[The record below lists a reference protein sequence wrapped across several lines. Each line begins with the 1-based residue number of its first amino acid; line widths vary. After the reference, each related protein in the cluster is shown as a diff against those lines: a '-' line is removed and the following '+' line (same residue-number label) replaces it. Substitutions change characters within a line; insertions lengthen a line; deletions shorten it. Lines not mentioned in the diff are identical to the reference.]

1 MDVKSRKHLEDALY
15 WIYKSPTEFDGL
27 KNNIDNLLF
36 GNYDLRFNT
45 VIFSSKED
53 VIQLFN
59 TKYSHE
65 FQYQI
70 KQLGNGIYSF
80 ELERK
85 IEKSNILKGRFI
97 LIKYPI
103 KSIYLIITHESNR
116 FLKRGIL
123 KFLNTYYPKISQT
136 YMESDYIFKIL
147 QKFED
152 RTDLDGI
159 RIVRVVKKG
168 WVRSENAV
176 KKIES
181 EIKWT
186 DLSLTEI
193 KQKISNDEEWIKS
206 IDFLVPFKK
215 APILKNSNRQDQN
228 TFTKLYCISR
238 NGLFQCSYNFSYMYQ
253 MVIEEIA
260 KKAAYNLDLFDN
272 RNLKKENN
280 YRPNPLTIAFEFD
293 LFKNKNENRR
303 LIDVLNKIS
312 YSSLSV
318 YHGNPYLHASYVDYK
333 DGSSYDLWIL
343 SNDKITIIPQTR
355 STAAA
360 LDRLIESIFTGFR
373 EGRIE
378 EVYG

>member
-1 MDVKSRKHLEDALY
+1 M
-15 WIYKSPTEFDGL
+15 
-27 KNNIDNLLF
+27 
-36 GNYDLRFNT
+36 
-45 VIFSSKED
+45 
-53 VIQLFN
+53 
-59 TKYSHE
+59 
-65 FQYQI
+65 
-70 KQLGNGIYSF
+70 GNGIYSF